1 MMYLLQ
7 DEIPLPEGEY
17 KNRKDF
23 QFFLFLHTA
32 NAHFAKKY
40 LFHSSFTFLRRK
52 LLSASQNALVSAS
65 DGFLAEENCREE
77 SSFSRQKIFFFR
89 SRDFFCE
96 IKEVYEIYIRMK
108 KYRLFPP
115 EEPVMQRARSFHI
128 RSMEDFRSWIS
139 IERYDSDL
147 LADETAESMRSEM
160 VFYPS
165 SAELAANEL
174 LRLAKLSSFLCRRME
189 RREKTSFI

>member
-1 MMYLLQ
+1 M
-7 DEIPLPEGEY
+7 PLFRLPTG
-17 KNRKDF
+17 
-23 QFFLFLHTA
+23 
-32 NAHFAKKY
+32 
-40 LFHSSFTFLRRK
+40 FLRRK
-52 LLSASQNALVSAS
+52 IAVKRVLFPGRRS
-65 DGFLAEENCREE
+65 
-77 SSFSRQKIFFFR
+77 FFFR

-96 IKEVYEIYIRMK
+96 VKEVYEIYIRMK

-174 LRLAKLSSFLCRRME
+174 FRLAKLSSFLCRRME